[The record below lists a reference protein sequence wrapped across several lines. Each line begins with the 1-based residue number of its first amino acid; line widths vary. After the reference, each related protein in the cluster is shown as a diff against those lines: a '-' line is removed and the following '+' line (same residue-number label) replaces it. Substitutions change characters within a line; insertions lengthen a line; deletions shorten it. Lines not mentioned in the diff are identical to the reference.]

1 MFNYKN
7 NHTINFIFFVI
18 FIFCLLILKD
28 YGVSQDEYAFRIHGF
43 VTLNYVGNIFL
54 PELTNSF
61 VGEKDI
67 QILDANYQGK
77 SYGAYYSAILGLI
90 EVIFNI
96 EDKYYQF
103 LFRHYINFTIFF
115 SSLIFFYKSLLLITN
130 NKLLSFIGF
139 LILLLTPR
147 IFANSFYN
155 TIDIYFFS
163 IVIFLNYFTIKIFY
177 NWNVKN
183 LIFVS
188 LFTAL
193 VIDHRI
199 AGIYFLIQN
208 LFFFIFVLKK
218 KFINK

>member
-1 MFNYKN
+1 MFNYIN
-7 NHTINFIFFVI
+7 NHLINFTFFII
-18 FIFCLLILKD
+18 FIICLLILKD
-28 YGVSQDEYAFRIHGF
+28 YGVSQDEYALRIHGF

-115 SSLIFFYKSLLLITN
+115 LSLIFFYKSLFLITN

-139 LILLLTPR
+139 LRGI
-147 IFANSFYN
+147 IFRNSA
-155 TIDIYFFS
+155 FFS
-163 IVIFLNYFTIKIFY
+163 DFNIPCGLGFGKITVLVSEFALTKVSTTNKKTRLIKC
-177 NWNVKN
+177 
-183 LIFVS
+183 L
-188 LFTAL
+188 
-193 VIDHRI
+193 
-199 AGIYFLIQN
+199 GI
-208 LFFFIFVLKK
+208 
-218 KFINK
+218 KFIK